1 MLAIGTYLWHPDPG
15 SKFTVGYTPADVNLL
30 QRMVARNCTVPHQF
44 VCITDAESDAG
55 FDPAVRTIRIDR
67 STHVPGTCFV
77 RLMTFHPRGR
87 GMIGDKFLQMD
98 LDTVIVGNID
108 HLVNRE
114 EHLVLWRNPA
124 RFPWADLDE
133 EGRKAHV
140 AKSFPMLVPHLN
152 GVDFRQRSIAYV
164 PEQGQKTYVVNQLR
178 TYYNTSLLLH
188 KCGTLPGIW
197 QWFDPKKPP
206 AKDDQWYLSDRFGMD
221 CPYFDGERDGVYRLA
236 RADTPGSGVDGE
248 LPANAC
254 VVTFP
259 GSNGKPSDAHILER
273 NPWVREHRC

>member
-1 MLAIGTYLWHPDPG
+1 MLSVGTYLWRPDPG
-15 SKFTVGYTPADVNLL
+15 SKFKVGYTPADVNLL
-30 QRMVARNCTVPHQF
+30 QRMVARHLTVPHQF
-44 VCITDAESDAG
+44 VCITDADQDAG
-55 FDPAVRTIRIDR
+55 FDPAVRVVPIDW

-77 RLMTFHPRGR
+77 RLMTFHPQGR
-87 GMIGDKFLQMD
+87 EMIGERILQLD

-114 EHLVLWRNPA
+114 EDVVLWRNPT

-133 EGRKAHV
+133 DGRKAHV
-140 AKSFPMLVPHLN
+140 AKSFPMLLPFLG
-152 GVDFRQRSIAYV
+152 GVDFRQRSIAHV
-164 PEQGQKTYVVNQLR
+164 GERGQTTFVVNQLR
-178 TYYNTSLLLH
+178 TYYNTSLLFH
-188 KCGTLPGIW
+188 RCGTRPDIW
-197 QWFDPKKPP
+197 SRFDPKRPP
-206 AKDDQWYLSDRFGMD
+206 AKDDQWYLSDLYRMD
-221 CPYFDGERDGVYRLA
+221 CPYFDGARDGVYRLA
-236 RADTPGSGVDGE
+236 RSDTPNSGVDGA